1 VPWSGPAQL
10 VLWQNNYP
18 PVVEQ
23 AGGIEQ
29 ILVQLNP
36 QHLAS
41 LHPGQ
46 TLILP
51 LPEGAPE
58 VHALVTETFNDA
70 TGTHNWRAEVQN
82 DVPNASVLITQG
94 SVQTH
99 IAIFTERGSY
109 TLIADNKTGRASL
122 VDEGK
127 LIARQ
132 AMLDDGVVL
141 QEHPNTAPPI
151 TP

>member
-1 VPWSGPAQL
+1 MPWTGPERV
-10 VLWQNNYP
+10 VLWQNKIP
-18 PVVEQ
+18 PNTLQ
-23 AGGIEQ
+23 QDGIEQ
-29 ILVQLNP
+29 IIVQLDP

-51 LPEGAPE
+51 LPDGAPE
-58 VHALVTETFNDA
+58 VQALITDTFNDA
-70 TGTHNWRAEVQN
+70 TGTHNWRAEIQN
-82 DVPNASVLITQG
+82 GLANASVFITQG
-94 SVQTH
+94 STQTH
-99 IAIFTERGSY
+99 IAIFTEQGSY
-109 TLIADNKTGRASL
+109 TLIADNKTGKATL

-132 AMLDDGVVL
+132 ALVDDGVVL
-141 QEHPNTAPPI
+141 QAHPETTPPL